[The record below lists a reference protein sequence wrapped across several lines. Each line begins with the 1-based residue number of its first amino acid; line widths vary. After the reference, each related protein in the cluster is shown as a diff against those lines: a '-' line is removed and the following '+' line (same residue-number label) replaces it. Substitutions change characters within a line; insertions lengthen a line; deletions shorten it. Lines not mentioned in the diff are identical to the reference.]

1 MATTTTETPASQ
13 LAGAL
18 EHLLTGVMDTVT
30 REGTIVKIVAG
41 GLPFELVV
49 LPGTADPLAHVKEG
63 DHIDRDAA
71 ARPRQ
76 RQALSGICARS
87 RSRSERVQS
96 QARTP
101 GPAHRLERHRTAVRC
116 MVVWGGTAYGRD
128 DGRSAGAHRSGRHAA
143 ARPVA
148 ERPYR
153 ERPLPRQRSRRHLH
167 SRTGSPGP
175 AHRHVLQREGVRR
188 LACGR
193 RGRRRRRRRRPAGGR
208 RRSMTRTRPTDRT
221 SPTRAVYDIRG
232 DECTRE
238 SGHPGQHIAGDG
250 ELVLDRC
257 PQ

>member
-49 LPGTADPLAHVKEG
+49 LLGTADPLAHVKEG
-63 DHIDRDAA
+63 DHIDRDEL
-71 ARPRQ
+71 RDH
-76 RQALSGICARS
+76 GDD
-87 RSRSERVQS
+87 
-96 QARTP
+96 
-101 GPAHRLERHRTAVRC
+101 VRC
-116 MVVWGGTAYGRD
+116 PETAPGRRRDQSGCSRKVGHPGQHIAWSTRNGGTAMVVWGGATAATTDPLAHIGRNDTLRPDQWPSEYRQARCHVNGPGGICTREPGHPGQHIATYSNGRVCGVWPADVEVD
-128 DGRSAGAHRSGRHAA
+128 DDDDDDD
-143 ARPVA
+143 
-148 ERPYR
+148 
-153 ERPLPRQRSRRHLH
+153 PLADVVIHDQD
-167 SRTGSPGP
+167 
-175 AHRHVLQREGVRR
+175 
-188 LACGR
+188 
-193 RGRRRRRRRRPAGGR
+193 
-208 RRSMTRTRPTDRT
+208 PTDG
-221 SPTRAVYDIRG
+221 PDELDPCGYDIWG

>member
-49 LPGTADPLAHVKEG
+49 LPGTVDPLAHVKEG
-63 DHIDRDAA
+63 DHIDRE
-71 ARPRQ
+71 
-76 RQALSGICARS
+76 ALRDRASDRRCPESVPDRGRGQNGCS
-87 RSRSERVQS
+87 RKLGH
-96 QARTP
+96 P
-101 GPAHRLERHRTAVRC
+101 GQHIAWSATDGGTVHA
-116 MVVWGGTAYGRD
+116 VWGGAA
-128 DGRSAGAHRSGRHAA
+128 SAA
-143 ARPVA
+143 ALAVDPLAHIGRGDTLRPDQWPSD
-148 ERPYR
+148 RR
-153 ERPLPRQRSRRHLH
+153 ERRCHVNGPGGICTREPGHPGQHIATFSDGSVCGVWPADGTGPVDPL
-167 SRTGSPGP
+167 
-175 AHRHVLQREGVRR
+175 AHVSIDDED
-188 LACGR
+188 
-193 RGRRRRRRRRPAGGR
+193 
-208 RRSMTRTRPTDRT
+208 PTDGPDG
-221 SPTRAVYDIRG
+221 SDLCLYDIRG